1 MHTTSQFVTR
11 SNHHTVRRWFW
22 PCDEFTVWQTD
33 QCDNLTVWPTDR
45 GCMVTYW
52 QCKMNKS
59 SQIYGKT
66 YQNNNAQNST
76 RKCYSNA
83 DLPFFRWRQNSTDPI
98 SAGVFVH
105 RVDIADW
112 FLELFGT
119 GMICLS
125 TANSCTRAHRRP
137 TCWRHSKEGSCN
149 GLSVIWIT
157 ANMHT
162 TTMQYIYTHTHTHTH
177 TPV

>member
-1 MHTTSQFVTR
+1 
-11 SNHHTVRRWFW
+11 
-22 PCDEFTVWQTD
+22 
-33 QCDNLTVWPTDR
+33 
-45 GCMVTYW
+45 
-52 QCKMNKS
+52 MNKS

-76 RKCYSNA
+76 CKCYSNA

-119 GMICLS
+119 GVICLS

-162 TTMQYIYTHTHTHTH
+162 TTMQYIYTHTHLFNGPLSGE
-177 TPV
+177 PVPVR